1 MSGHCEHCGP
11 DCLGGERE
19 SHYCLGADVWYEAWW
34 DSGKCPMCAATKAE
48 RRRIVVWLRERWSRC
63 EAPPRGTLAQ
73 HELRLAED
81 IERGS
86 RLERP

>member
-1 MSGHCEHCGP
+1 MSGHCEHCV
-11 DCLGGERE
+11 DCATDYFPKYGRHADSLGW
-19 SHYCLGADVWYEAWW
+19 AW
-34 DSGKCPMCAATKAE
+34 DSKMCPKCAAKAE

-86 RLERP
+86 HLERP